1 MMRCHEALSRLM
13 EFVDGELPESEEA
26 AVKKHLDICDRC
38 YPRYDFQRAYVE
50 FTRQLQDRQRTPPA
64 LRRRLFRAILEQEAG
79 TGRRENG
86 GPAGP
91 DTEENHDAG

>member
-50 FTRQLQDRQRTPPA
+50 FTRQLQDRLQAPPS
-64 LRRRLFRAILEQEAG
+64 LKRRLFRRILEQESRVGRPENGNRIGPG
-79 TGRRENG
+79 TGDDR
-86 GPAGP
+86 
-91 DTEENHDAG
+91 DAE